1 VSPRAFSCVAPHRG
15 AEMRGVDK
23 LVVCAKI
30 VCLSV
35 VKRAGRDKLSKVAI
49 KYGEM
54 LVAYSGDKLW

>member
-1 VSPRAFSCVAPHRG
+1 
-15 AEMRGVDK
+15 MRGVDK